1 MGLYERLLGTELP
14 RIPVHTFSS
23 AMSEFERGKM
33 SQAQVVAAFV
43 LTTGE
48 ETEVATLLARLI
60 ETPEAYPMG
69 AFVTLTNVGTVY
81 DTTGQSK
88 GLGFTALNVDGIT
101 QVTLRV
107 RYNKIG
113 TGVLRWQLFNETNAQ
128 ELGFVDDA
136 VSGDNKS
143 VDIVVTPGSPL
154 SGGTKLLRPR
164 VQSTVA
170 TDDPVYYG
178 SCLFV
183 RRVDR
188 LTAEDLHQVLLLAD
202 QQVFPYNTVAA
213 IKTRLGV

>member
-1 MGLYERLLGTELP
+1 MGLYERLLAQEFP
-14 RIPVHTFSS
+14 RIPVHTFSG
-23 AMSEFERGKM
+23 ALSEWERGKM
-33 SQAQVVAAFV
+33 SQAQVVAAFG
-43 LTTGE
+43 LSASE
-48 ETEVATLLARLI
+48 EAQAVTLKNKLI
-60 ETPEAYPMG
+60 ETPESYPMG

-81 DTTGQSK
+81 DTTGPSK

-128 ELGFVDDA
+128 ELGFADDSVA
-136 VSGDNKS
+136 GDNKS

-188 LTAEDLHQVLLLAD
+188 LTATDLHEVLLLAD
-202 QQVFPYNTVAA
+202 QSIPPYNTVSALM
-213 IKTRLGV
+213 TRLGV